1 MKATEGQVGRV
12 FVMRLEDGDVVP
24 GCIERFAEEK
34 GISVGHA
41 IMLGGM
47 GAGQVVASPRDSG
60 QLPPDPMLLPVEGAH
75 ETLGIGVIAPGD
87 DGKPKLHMHGA
98 LGRSGHTLTGC
109 LRNGVTTWVMAEVV
123 IYEILGTR
131 VARLTEKESGLAG
144 LRV

>member
-12 FVMRLEDGDVVP
+12 FVMRLEDGDVIP

-41 IMLGGM
+41 IMLGSV
-47 GAGQVVASPRDSG
+47 GAGQVVAGPV
-60 QLPPDPMLLPVEGAH
+60 LIPVEGEH
-75 ETLGIGVIAPGD
+75 EVLGLGVIAPGD
-87 DGKPKLHMHGA
+87 DGKPMLHMHGA
-98 LGRSGHTLTGC
+98 LGLSGHTLTGC
-109 LRNGVTTWVMAEVV
+109 TRPGVTISAMAEVV

-131 VARLTEKESGLAG
+131 VARLTDKETGLAG